1 MGIRAWRNPR
11 LGRRGGNR
19 DANCMQMSRLLSF
32 TARKRDE
39 TRPLVSVVVPVYNEE
54 ECLNA
59 LHQRLTAV
67 LECLRE
73 DYEIL
78 FINDGSKDSSLYLL
92 RGLRDKDPRVG
103 YYSFSRNFGHESA
116 TTCGL
121 LKARG
126 QTVILIDADLQ
137 DPPELIPEMVER
149 WREGY
154 DIVYAQRRTRA
165 GESWFTRA
173 TSHLFYRTYRWLARV
188 EIPVD
193 TGDFRLMDRK
203 VVDAFAS
210 LPERSRFVRGMISW
224 TGFRQTA
231 ILFDRD
237 PRLAGQTKYNFLK
250 RLRLAA
256 DAFCGMSVLP
266 LRGITYLGLLMGV
279 ASLLTGIGS
288 AFATVLFG
296 WAGGSWYVAA
306 AAFFFSGVQ
315 LLSVGLVGEY
325 VGRIYLE
332 VQQRPVFI
340 VAEADEPRAT
350 AVQEPQSLAAG

>member
-1 MGIRAWRNPR
+1 
-11 LGRRGGNR
+11 
-19 DANCMQMSRLLSF
+19 MQMSRLLSF

-39 TRPLVSVVVPVYNEE
+39 ARPLVSVVVPVFNEE

-59 LHQRLTAV
+59 LYQRLTAV
-67 LECLRE
+67 LEGLRD
-73 DYEIL
+73 DYEL
-78 FINDGSKDSSLYLL
+78 VFVNDGSKDSSLHVL
-92 RGLRDKDPRVG
+92 RSLRDRDARVG
-103 YYSFSRNFGHESA
+103 FYSFSRNFGHEAA

-121 LKARG
+121 MNARG
-126 QTVILIDADLQ
+126 QTVVIIDADLQ

-154 DIVYAQRRTRA
+154 DIVYAQRRSRA

-173 TSHLFYRTYRWLARV
+173 TSHLFYRTYRRLAKV

-237 PRLAGQTKYNFLK
+237 PRLAGQTKYNFFK
-250 RLRLAA
+250 RLRLAM

-266 LRGITYLGLLMGV
+266 LRGITHLGLFMGALSLLLGLGSGLAALVFGAVWSVWFV
-279 ASLLTGIGS
+279 AS
-288 AFATVLFG
+288 
-296 WAGGSWYVAA
+296 

-315 LLSVGLVGEY
+315 LLSIGLVGEY
-325 VGRIYLE
+325 VGRIYME

-340 VAEADEPRAT
+340 VAESDPPRVLSSDNSPT
-350 AVQEPQSLAAG
+350 LAVG